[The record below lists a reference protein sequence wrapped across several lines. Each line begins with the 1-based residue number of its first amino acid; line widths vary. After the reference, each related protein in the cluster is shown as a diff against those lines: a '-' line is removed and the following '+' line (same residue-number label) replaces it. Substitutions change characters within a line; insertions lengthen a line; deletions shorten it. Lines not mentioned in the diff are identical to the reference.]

1 MFNFKNL
8 STRNFNRIF
17 STKYFAAALLFL
29 SAFAFLSTDANAQ
42 KERTITKKVV
52 FAKGKTSTVIRGT
65 AQAYTY
71 YAYTV
76 SARKNQF
83 IVVDLNSPKEN
94 VYLTVFE
101 PGALEPMNASPEED
115 VSSFS
120 GDLPKTG
127 TYKIMVFTKADAG
140 ASPFTM
146 RISIK

>member
-1 MFNFKNL
+1 MFNFNQV
-8 STRNFNRIF
+8 STQNFNRRF
-17 STKYFAAALLFL
+17 SLKTF
-29 SAFAFLSTDANAQ
+29 AFAFLLFSTFALLPADASAQ
-42 KERTITKKVV
+42 TERTITKKVA
-52 FAKGKTSTVIRGT
+52 FAKGKTSTIIRGT

-71 YAYTV
+71 YAFAV

-83 IVVDLNSPKEN
+83 IVIDLNSPNEN

-101 PGALEPMNASPEED
+101 PGGLEPMNASPEED

-120 GDLPKTG
+120 GDLTKTG
-127 TYKIMVFTKADAG
+127 TYKIMVYAKSDAG